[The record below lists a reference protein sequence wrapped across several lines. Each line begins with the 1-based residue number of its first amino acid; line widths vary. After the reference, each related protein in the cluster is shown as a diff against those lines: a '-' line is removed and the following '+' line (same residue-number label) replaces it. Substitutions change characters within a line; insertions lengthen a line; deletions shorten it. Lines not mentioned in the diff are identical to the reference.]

1 MTETERRA
9 ARLLRKYDKM
19 RNELR
24 ELEHELKI
32 AVLAFAAEEKLGWYD
47 KDKFR
52 VRQQM
57 RQERQTK
64 EKAA

>member
-52 VRQQM
+52 LRQQM